1 MKLWVVCGFVCRK
14 LGFAIGGN
22 MMTRIQNKL
31 EERNALVDTVGI
43 KSADLE
49 DKIFVLAFCGFPN
62 CLDVQKG
69 RKLPFVD

>member
-1 MKLWVVCGFVCRK
+1 MCGFVCRK

-22 MMTRIQNKL
+22 MMTRKQNKL

-49 DKIFVLAFCGFPN
+49 DKFLF
-62 CLDVQKG
+62 
-69 RKLPFVD
+69 